1 MGTIHYDDE
10 AAGRLSRAATTAA
23 QRLRGQAAAR
33 RAAAESAR
41 EDFEG
46 VYAKRFDES
55 SQIEAEDRPRLVLV
69 LDQLS
74 DQVEQATAA
83 AEQESLR
90 QADLAAWQHRQAA
103 RDEAAASSPLGVF
116 GIPGSQQLDLKPSEQ
131 PVARPEVS
139 ASFAPRARIRTGT
152 GTGAG
157 RTAAD
162 PAALRGFASDAR
174 GLDLAAGS
182 ERTALRNAWTN
193 FTSTCSWVRVGS
205 ASFLSGF
212 DRLLDENGEDAAWL
226 DRIADAFDRAGG
238 QGTLSNATLDIC
250 AAAELPHSMAALF
263 APDLTATQVAAL
275 WANVGLAQADRHELE
290 ALPVAVLRQLG
301 NLEGVAYWARDA
313 ANRVVLDDLI
323 NQAEQRLKDLGH
335 SATYD
340 PGGSTF
346 ATEFENLTALEKIR
360 TASNDATNE
369 GERFLISL
377 HDDVVPPLAAISI
390 GDLDTAKNVTWA
402 VPGMATDTTGMTGWS
417 DAAQNLYT
425 QQGLT
430 GPTERAVV
438 SWIGYTTPPQ
448 PVIQGQL
455 DFGVLGS
462 KYAKDGS
469 EKLAAALRGLDAAR
483 KDGSFSNNVVA
494 HSYGST
500 TAAYALTKTGVHVDT
515 FTTIGS
521 AGIPDSVKNVNSL
534 HAEHVYAGQA
544 QNIWVLEPG
553 RGDRWA
559 QTGRLSPTHGQD
571 PTAPAFGATA
581 FGTDGVPG
589 DGEKHSVDDHN
600 VLTDDHRGYLDADT
614 ESLYNIGQATTG
626 HPEAMT
632 EQEPKGMTWYEKTV
646 IDQMQ
651 GQP

>member
-1 MGTIHYDDE
+1 MENIHFDDE
-10 AAGRLSRAATTAA
+10 AAAGLSRAATDAA
-23 QRLRGQAAAR
+23 QRLRSQAAAR
-33 RAAAESAR
+33 RTAAESAR
-41 EDFEG
+41 ENFEG
-46 VYAKRFDES
+46 AYAERFDS
-55 SQIEAEDRPRLVLV
+55 SAQIEAEDRPKLARV
-69 LDQLS
+69 LDELG
-74 DQVEQATAA
+74 DQVAQATVAA
-83 AEQESLR
+83 RRERER
-90 QADLAAWQHRQAA
+90 EADLAAWQRRQAA
-103 RDEAAASSPLGVF
+103 RDEAAAASPLGMF
-116 GIPGSQQLDLKPSEQ
+116 GVPGNQLLDLKPSEL

-139 ASFAPRARIRTGT
+139 ASFAPRSRTRTGG
-152 GTGAG
+152 GTGDG
-157 RTAAD
+157 RSAAD
-162 PAALRGFASDAR
+162 PAALRAFASTAR
-174 GLDLAAGS
+174 GLDLAAGT
-182 ERTALRNAWTN
+182 ERTALGNAWGR
-193 FTSTCSWVRVGS
+193 FTSTCSWVRIGG

-226 DRIADAFDRAGG
+226 NRIADTFERAGG
-238 QGTLSNATLDIC
+238 QGTLSNATLDIT
-250 AAAELPHSMAALF
+250 AAAELPNSVTALF
-263 APDLTATQVAAL
+263 NPHLTAAQVAAL
-275 WANVGLAQADRHELE
+275 WLKSGLSDAGEHGLA
-290 ALPVAVLRQLG
+290 ALPLSVLRQLG
-301 NLEGVAYWARDA
+301 NLEGVAYWARDT
-313 ANRVVLDDLI
+313 ANRVVLDELI
-323 NQAEQRLKDLGH
+323 DQAEQRLKDLGR
-335 SATYD
+335 STPYD

-346 ATEFENLTALEKIR
+346 ATAFENLTALKKIR
-360 TASNDATNE
+360 TASKDETNE

-430 GPTERAVV
+430 GPAERAVV
-438 SWIGYTTPPQ
+438 SWVGYTTPPQ

-455 DFGVLGS
+455 DFGVLGT

-483 KDGSFSNNVVA
+483 GDDSFSNNVVA

-500 TAAYALTKTGVHVDT
+500 TAAYALTKRGVHVDT

-521 AGIPDSVKNVNSL
+521 AGIPDSVTDATAL
-534 HAEHVYAGQA
+534 HADHVYAGQA
-544 QNIWVLEPG
+544 QNIWAIEPG

-589 DGEKHSVDDHN
+589 DGKKHSVDDHN
-600 VLTDDHRGYLDADT
+600 VLTDDHRGYLDTDT

-632 EQEPKGMTWYEKTV
+632 RHEPKGMTWYEKTV
-646 IDQMQ
+646 LEQMQ
-651 GQP
+651 GQ